1 MGFKYMGDIVIYI
14 LTYDHPHRKTQD
26 LVFRLMCTIITHPSV
41 TWIEVVNNYLILVI
55 LPWEDRKNHKPL
67 YNTKLPP
74 SLIWPQQYGLEEWSI
89 NQIPPGSTVVI
100 GGAGI
105 LPPDFVKNNTVI
117 NSHCGWLPEVRGLDA
132 LKWAIYYDSPI
143 GCTTHI
149 VDAECD
155 KGLLIERKEVELEP
169 TDSLFSIAMKQ
180 YELEINMLVD
190 CIVNGSWKDAQP
202 FVEPSTTPN
211 RRMKHAT
218 ELQMMKRLETR
229 LTGLSDLGSK

>member
-1 MGFKYMGDIVIYI
+1 MDIKPVGGIMIYI

-26 LVFRLMCTIITHPSV
+26 LVFRLMCSNKDENGLT
-41 TWIEVVNNYLILVI
+41 LAG

-74 SLIWPQQYGLEEWSI
+74 ADIWPQQYGLGWQKQTLIPLGSI
-89 NQIPPGSTVVI
+89 VVI

-105 LPPDFVKNNTVI
+105 LAPDFVKNNTVI

-149 VDAECD
+149 IDAQCD
-155 KGLLIERKEVELEP
+155 KGLMIDRKEVELEP

-190 CIVNGSWKDAQP
+190 CIVNERWRDAQP
-202 FVEPSTTPN
+202 FSEPANEPN

-218 ELQMMKRLETR
+218 ELQMIKRLDKR
-229 LTGLSDLGSK
+229 LSEMNV

>member
-1 MGFKYMGDIVIYI
+1 MYNIAD
-14 LTYDHPHRKTQD
+14 R
-26 LVFRLMCTIITHPSV
+26 LVLVTI
-41 TWIEVVNNYLILVI
+41 
-55 LPWEDRKNHKPL
+55 PWENRKNHVPL
-67 YNTKLPP
+67 YSTKLPP
-74 SLIWPQQYGLEEWSI
+74 TNVWPQWYGLEAQSLQE
-89 NQIPPGSTVVI
+89 IPPGSIVVI

-105 LPPDFVKNNTVI
+105 LPSDFVKNNTVI

-132 LKWAIYYDSPI
+132 LKWAIYYDQPI

-155 KGLLIERKEVELEP
+155 KGLMIERKEVELKP

-190 CIVNGSWKDAQP
+190 CVIHKKWRDAKP
-202 FVEPSTTPN
+202 FVEPANESN

-218 ELQMMKRLETR
+218 ELQMMKRLDDR
-229 LTGLSDLGSK
+229 LVGLNV

>member
-1 MGFKYMGDIVIYI
+1 MIYI

-26 LVFRLMCTIITHPSV
+26 LVFRLRGAGLFTL
-41 TWIEVVNNYLILVI
+41 VV
-55 LPWEDRKNHKPL
+55 LPWEDRTNYKPL

-74 SLIWPQQYGLEEWSI
+74 APVYPEGLELRNCDIGDIPSDSI
-89 NQIPPGSTVVI
+89 VII

-143 GCTTHI
+143 GCTTHV

-190 CIVNGSWKDAQP
+190 CVVNKKWQDAKP
-202 FVEPSTTPN
+202 FSEPANEPS
-211 RRMKHAT
+211 RRMKHAI
-218 ELQMMKRLETR
+218 EIQMMKRLEQR
-229 LTGLSDLGSK
+229 LRDINP